1 MQRSDRRPSS
11 GFTLIE
17 LLVVIAIIA
26 VLIALLLPAV
36 QSAREAARRIQCTNN
51 LKQIGLAMHNYHDAN
66 GVFPQAA
73 SKNCNSDPASGC
85 PGYADW
91 RGWSPLAT
99 SLPFTEQSPLFNAIN
114 FNMAEEIHDNTP
126 APENSTV
133 VLTKLKQYMC
143 PSDPY
148 VGTTGL
154 NNYHACYGTTTDWPS
169 GPNNGSG
176 NMQNA
181 DGNGSTLLTADNR
194 TTKVRQTLAGWLA
207 VLPADTFLQT
217 DRATIV
223 NLHHIGRLDFSARG
237 ATVRFD
243 VATPALLRRGRTCS
257 ASKPVSAA
265 CATSGRTDGS
275 SARNSMAPR
284 GPSPRAP
291 QMAASPG
298 RTQANTGARALTD
311 STTDCSGRYVSL
323 YGWCEGHSAPCTD
336 LERVADRDEGQASS
350 RVKLSGQTSG
360 VQCVSC
366 TDSVPMQSGSTRE
379 LGAASTAH
387 TRDRRRCQ
395 PAARRLGA
403 AWRRAEG
410 RGCRDASGGWRWNWD
425 AATGKCLHE
434 RRCERCHAGP
444 TE

>member
-181 DGNGSTLLTADNR
+181 DGNGSTGMFAVWVSNGIASVTDGTSN
-194 TTKVRQTLAGWLA
+194 TLFFAEALVGNN
-207 VLPADTFLQT
+207 QG
-217 DRATIV
+217 
-223 NLHHIGRLDFSARG
+223 NESARG
-237 ATVRFD
+237 RGIGTGAPGSKYRGNGV
-243 VATPALLRRGRTCS
+243 VVNAALPYQYDDFT
-257 ASKPVSAA
+257 
-265 CATSGRTDGS
+265 S
-275 SARNSMAPR
+275 SATN
-284 GPSPRAP
+284 
-291 QMAASPG
+291 
-298 RTQANTGARALTD
+298 QANTLTALQLCAAEFANPG
-311 STTDCSGRYVSL
+311 SV
-323 YGWCEGHSAPCTD
+323 
-336 LERVADRDEGQASS
+336 QI
-350 RVKLSGQTSG
+350 TSH
-360 VQCVSC
+360 
-366 TDSVPMQSGSTRE
+366 R
-379 LGAASTAH
+379 
-387 TRDRRRCQ
+387 
-395 PAARRLGA
+395 
-403 AWRRAEG
+403 
-410 RGCRDASGGWRWNWD
+410 GWRWASFSEGCAFNVAQVPND
-425 AATGKCLHE
+425 HQYPVNVCRGQGNPSQSDNGSNSLPTTSFHPGGVNTLFVDGSVRFIKDTVARSTFASLGTK
-434 RRCERCHAGP
+434 AGG
-444 TE
+444 EVISSDSY